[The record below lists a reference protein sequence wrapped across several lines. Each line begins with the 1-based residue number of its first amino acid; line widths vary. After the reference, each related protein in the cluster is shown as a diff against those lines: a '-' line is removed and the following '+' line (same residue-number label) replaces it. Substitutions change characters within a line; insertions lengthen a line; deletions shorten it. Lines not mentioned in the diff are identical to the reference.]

1 VLDVW
6 EQGEEL
12 LITDL
17 DLIASLPLTLQTV
30 AAKEHAHDLNLA
42 ALVVPLDSFFLIR
55 YRADTILS
63 HFRLTCCKKA
73 SLSHS
78 NTLDSP
84 TLGSLDLSNS
94 SR

>member
-42 ALVVPLDSFFLIR
+42 ALVVPLDSFFLTNAGQLNNR
-55 YRADTILS
+55 YNPVA
-63 HFRLTCCKKA
+63 F
-73 SLSHS
+73 
-78 NTLDSP
+78 SP
-84 TLGSLDLSNS
+84 DLL
-94 SR
+94 

>member
-6 EQGEEL
+6 EFGEEL

-42 ALVVPLDSFFLIR
+42 ALVVPLDAVFQWT
-55 YRADTILS
+55 ADTILS
-63 HFRLTCCKKA
+63 HLRLTCCKRGK
-73 SLSHS
+73 SKSQ
-78 NTLDSP
+78 
-84 TLGSLDLSNS
+84 
-94 SR
+94 